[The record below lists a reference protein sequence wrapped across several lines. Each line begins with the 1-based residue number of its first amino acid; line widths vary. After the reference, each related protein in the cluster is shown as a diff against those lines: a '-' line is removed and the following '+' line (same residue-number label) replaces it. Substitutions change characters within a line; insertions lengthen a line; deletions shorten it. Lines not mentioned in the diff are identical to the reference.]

1 MLCSARRT
9 LTPSSDVL
17 RIRATLERNALH
29 CTKLEGEEAMKR
41 SLFIKSL
48 ALTFTLLVGSLA
60 VTATERPFSL
70 NGTGIAIPVV
80 DGNGNVVGANPTGSG
95 NATHLGMFTN
105 TGHVD
110 FTPDS
115 SNPNILHPAGG
126 GVFTAANGD
135 KLNFVIITGALDLT
149 TGIGTGEFEFTGG
162 TGRFANATGHT
173 SGVIQQNVV
182 TGAYELTLVGNIDY

>member
-1 MLCSARRT
+1 LKEKES
-9 LTPSSDVL
+9 
-17 RIRATLERNALH
+17 
-29 CTKLEGEEAMKR
+29 MKR
-41 SLFIKSL
+41 SLSIKFL
-48 ALTFTLLVGSLA
+48 VLTLTLLVGSLA

-70 NGTGIAIPVV
+70 NGRGVAIPIV
-80 DGNGNVVGANPTGSG
+80 DSNGNVVGAEPTGSG

-110 FTPDS
+110 FTPDP
-115 SNPNILHPAGG
+115 SNPTILHPSGG

-135 KLNFVIITGALDLT
+135 KLNFVIVVGALDLT
-149 TGIGTGEFEFTGG
+149 TGIGTGDFEFTGG

-173 SGVIQQNVV
+173 SGVIQQNVI

>member
-1 MLCSARRT
+1 
-9 LTPSSDVL
+9 
-17 RIRATLERNALH
+17 
-29 CTKLEGEEAMKR
+29 MKR
-41 SLFIKSL
+41 SLSIKFL
-48 ALTFTLLVGSLA
+48 ALTLMLLFGSLA
-60 VTATERPFSL
+60 VAATERPFSL
-70 NGTGIAIPVV
+70 NGTGIATPIL
-80 DGNGNVVGANPTGSG
+80 DGNGNVIGAEPTGSG

-105 TGHVD
+105 TGKVS
-110 FTPDS
+110 FTPDA
-115 SNPNILHPAGG
+115 SNPNILHPSGG

-135 KLNFVIITGALDLT
+135 KLNFIIITGALDLT

>member
-1 MLCSARRT
+1 M
-9 LTPSSDVL
+9 P
-17 RIRATLERNALH
+17 RIAL
-29 CTKLEGEEAMKR
+29 KLEGEEAMKR

-70 NGTGIAIPVV
+70 NGTGIAIPIL

-110 FTPDS
+110 FTPDAS
-115 SNPNILHPAGG
+115 QPNIVHPSGG

-135 KLNFVIITGALDLT
+135 KLNFVIINGALDLT
-149 TGIGTGEFEFTGG
+149 TGIGTGDFAFTGG
-162 TGRFANATGHT
+162 TGRFANATGRT
-173 SGVIQQNVV
+173 AGVIQQNVI
-182 TGAYELTLVGNIDY
+182 TGAYVLTLVGNIDY